1 MIPRNKSERSYRAFM
16 QDSSRW
22 DHFAPRQGDIAIC
35 TQAKCGT
42 TWMQRIVSLLVFQ
55 SPEPCPIMEI
65 SPWID
70 SAFSMPLDVMLAIVD
85 AQTHRRFVK
94 SHLPFDGLPSYDEVR
109 YIHVGRDPRDACMS
123 LFNHWSAM
131 VPFAFDQL
139 DAATPGE
146 LGPVP
151 RTPDDLRSFWRRWFT
166 RGVLP
171 GMQDGYPDVSFVG
184 LETSYWRARR
194 RANLLL
200 VHYNDLKADLDGE
213 MRRIAAFLG
222 IETAAALWPRLVEA
236 ASFEAMKRDGPILMG
251 GASAAFE
258 GGSDRFLFKGSNGRW
273 KDELSA
279 DDWVLADKLV
289 DRFPPGLRS
298 WVQNGRLVAGDPV
311 NSPD

>member
-1 MIPRNKSERSYRAFM
+1 MIPMKKSERSYRAFL

-22 DHFAPRQGDIAIC
+22 DHYAPRPSDIVIG

-55 SPEPCPIMEI
+55 SPEPCPVMGI

-70 SAFSMPLDVMLAIVD
+70 SAFHMPLDAILAIID
-85 AQTHRRFVK
+85 AQTYRRFLK
-94 SHLPFDGLPSYDEVR
+94 SHLPFDGLPNYDEVR

-123 LFNHWSAM
+123 LFNHWSAF

-139 DAATPGE
+139 DAATPAE

-166 RGVLP
+166 RVYCPACRMAIRTCPSSASRRVTARAAAHKSPARALQRSQDRSRRGDAPDRGVSGNRLSRRALAP
-171 GMQDGYPDVSFVG
+171 PRRGRLVRSD
-184 LETSYWRARR
+184 EARR
-194 RANLLL
+194 C
-200 VHYNDLKADLDGE
+200 DPDGG
-213 MRRIAAFLG
+213 R
-222 IETAAALWPRLVEA
+222 
-236 ASFEAMKRDGPILMG
+236 
-251 GASAAFE
+251 SAWFE

-273 KDELSA
+273 RDELSA
-279 DDWVLADKLV
+279 DDWALADKLIE
-289 DRFPPGLRS
+289 RFPPGLRS
-298 WVQNGRLVAGDPV
+298 WVQNGRLGAGDPV

>member
-16 QDSSRW
+16 QDSPRW

-70 SAFSMPLDVMLAIVD
+70 SAFSMPLDVMLAIVG

-131 VPFAFDQL
+131 APFAFDQL

-151 RTPDDLRSFWRRWFT
+151 RTPDDLRSFWRRWFSQWVVAGRHAGWLIRT
-166 RGVLP
+166 VLP
-171 GMQDGYPDVSFVG
+171 SVG
-184 LETSYWRARR
+184 VENAVTGAARLARR
-194 RANLLL
+194 IVLL
-200 VHYNDLKADLDGE
+200 VHYDDLKADRDGE

-222 IETAAALWPRLVEA
+222 IRDSRRALAATSSRPRL
-236 ASFEAMKRDGPILMG
+236 ASER
-251 GASAAFE
+251 
-258 GGSDRFLFKGSNGRW
+258 
-273 KDELSA
+273 
-279 DDWVLADKLV
+279 
-289 DRFPPGLRS
+289 
-298 WVQNGRLVAGDPV
+298 
-311 NSPD
+311 